1 MLTEYLVRVGGVG
14 MKEFRPGVIHVLYCT
29 VFTHIFSTSGGCG
42 SLLFHLD
49 LDPSFTICIIRIQ
62 ISYTRFVL
70 LKVKKHT
77 GIIAFE

>member
-29 VFTHIFSTSGGCG
+29 VFTRIFSTSGGCG

-49 LDPSFTICIIRIQ
+49 LDPSFAICNPNPNIVN
-62 ISYTRFVL
+62 SFCSS
-70 LKVKKHT
+70 KSKKHRNYR
-77 GIIAFE
+77 F